1 MRFFVFVFVLVA
13 VFLAQSEALAHHSA
27 ASFDLSKTFALKGTL
42 TRVDWR
48 NPHVVL
54 TVTTVGE
61 GVAPDTWELESG
73 APSWFRGR
81 NLAKADLDAAIGQHV
96 CIAAVRARD
105 GTRYAYLYELT
116 FADGRRWE
124 LR

>member
-1 MRFFVFVFVLVA
+1 MRLLVLVA
-13 VFLAQSEALAHHSA
+13 VFLTHSEAFAHHSA
-27 ASFDLSKTFALKGTL
+27 AAFDVSKILALKGTL

-54 TVTTVGE
+54 TVTIVGE
-61 GVAPDTWELESG
+61 GVTPETWEFESG
-73 APSWFRGR
+73 APAWFRGR
-81 NLAKADLDAAIGQHV
+81 NLGKGDIDAAIGQNV
-96 CIAAVRARD
+96 AVEAVRARD
-105 GTRYAYLYELT
+105 GSRYAYLYELT